1 MKEKLIIIILLFS
14 LIFVITGFETE
25 DNGEP
30 MESEEIEEHF
40 EEQEIGED
48 MEDIMKRNKIN

>member
-1 MKEKLIIIILLFS
+1 MIIILLS
-14 LIFVITGFETE
+14 LTFAITACETE

-40 EEQEIGED
+40 EEQEIEEG
-48 MEDIMKRNKIN
+48 MEDIIEEEDS